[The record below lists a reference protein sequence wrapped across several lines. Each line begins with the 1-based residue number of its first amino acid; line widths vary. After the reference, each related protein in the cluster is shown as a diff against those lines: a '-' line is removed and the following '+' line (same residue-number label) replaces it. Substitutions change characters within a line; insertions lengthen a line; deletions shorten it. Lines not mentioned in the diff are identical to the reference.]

1 MELVFAVE
9 KGGTIGVEAAMDQ
22 LEGRDIISVLTQVI
36 FLGNRSY
43 KIQG

>member
-9 KGGTIGVEAAMDQ
+9 KGGAIAVEAVMDQ
-22 LEGRDIISVLTQVI
+22 LEGRGIIPVLTQVI